1 MHVYTELKDNSSKEC
16 NQRVQSITLFTECE
30 ELQEVFERKLCAL
43 NEDWQKNRMFY
54 IIMVWMR

>member
-1 MHVYTELKDNSSKEC
+1 MYTELKDNSSKEC
-16 NQRVQSITLFTECE
+16 NQRVQSVTLFTECE